1 MYVFKGE
8 GDGGQGVESVA
19 VPVGKVLVSH
29 VRRVK
34 QVVVLMLLLI
44 GLHSGSQTLEL
55 AL

>member
-1 MYVFKGE
+1 MYVFKE
-8 GDGGQGVESVA
+8 EEDGGQGVESVP

>member
-1 MYVFKGE
+1 MYVFKGVAGKE
-8 GDGGQGVESVA
+8 RGVES

-34 QVVVLMLLLI
+34 QVVVLMLVLI

>member
-1 MYVFKGE
+1 M
-8 GDGGQGVESVA
+8 ES

-34 QVVVLMLLLI
+34 QVVMLMLLLI
-44 GLHSGSQTLEL
+44 GLYSGSQTLEL